1 MAKAKLPVMRT
12 IACPAQ
18 VLFALLREPRKR
30 QRYDKPDHLPGFQD
44 LSEDDGP
51 RFAQELIDLG
61 LVVRD
66 HGRFTIVD
74 WTIERII
81 EHLALA
87 GSIQALAAAQV
98 AALQGKV
105 DLAHLEDINAALKS
119 YETQADNLLQG
130 AFLDYQWH
138 LELVRLSGNRVA
150 LTTYAKA
157 IPPAVWIAGANY
169 FQLDEARSSLIEHDR
184 IVTYMKAGDTLRAR
198 DAVAFHIEEAAAQI
212 RRAGEEKKES
222 YPMDN
227 CTGASL
233 GQI

>member
-1 MAKAKLPVMRT
+1 MAKAKLPILRT

-18 VLFALLREPRKR
+18 VVFALLREPRKR
-30 QRYDKPDHLPGFQD
+30 QRYDNPDHLPGFQD
-44 LSEDDGP
+44 LTEGDAL

-61 LVVRD
+61 LVGRD

-74 WTIERII
+74 WTIERIV

-105 DLAHLEDINAALKS
+105 DFAYLEDINTALKS
-119 YETQADNLLQG
+119 YDTQADNLLQG

-150 LTTYAKA
+150 LATYAKA

-184 IVTYMKAGDTLRAR
+184 LVAYMKAGDTMRAR
-198 DAVAFHIEEAAAQI
+198 DAVSFHVEEAAMQI
-212 RRAGEEKKES
+212 RRAGMTRIES
-222 YPMDN
+222 YPLDTS
-227 CTGASL
+227 TGARL
-233 GQI
+233 GQN